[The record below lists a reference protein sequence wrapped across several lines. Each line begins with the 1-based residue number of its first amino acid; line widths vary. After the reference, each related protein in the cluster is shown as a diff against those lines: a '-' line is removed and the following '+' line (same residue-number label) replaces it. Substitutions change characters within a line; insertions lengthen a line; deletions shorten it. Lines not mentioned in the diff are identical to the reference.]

1 MTKILARILGA
12 RPVHRLRRPGTKLSI
27 IQRTSYFDAQA
38 VLVFT
43 TAHRAH
49 DPYTCPRRF
58 PGHCIRA
65 PPRRREGAAPP
76 GAAPP
81 PVPRHLC
88 IIICT
93 SFIYFHWVL
102 KRRGGTAPP
111 HAPPPVPRRW
121 CIVLRMLLH
130 TILRWVSKG
139 AARGRPSRRRPAA
152 PAPTARRRC
161 PSGPGRTESRPGPR
175 SSQGPR
181 PWPARAR
188 PSRC

>member
-81 PVPRHLC
+81 PPLP
-88 IIICT
+88 
-93 SFIYFHWVL
+93 
-102 KRRGGTAPP
+102 RRGAVARPARAGRNRGPDRDP
-111 HAPPPVPRRW
+111 
-121 CIVLRMLLH
+121 LRA
-130 TILRWVSKG
+130 R
-139 AARGRPSRRRPAA
+139 ARGRPALVRVGADSDRVQSDVGHLFDQCW
-152 PAPTARRRC
+152 TAGFGQNINDITILL
-161 PSGPGRTESRPGPR
+161 SEYNDN
-175 SSQGPR
+175 R
-181 PWPARAR
+181 PWPARDR
-188 PSRC
+188 PSLR